1 MWCFV
6 WSATILGDVFQRIRV
21 LCVPDKSSSPDDFQN
36 EVKIGFEELDDPE
49 SVDFWMS
56 WVFLNPDLEG
66 SAPPVWGQSCWIA
79 KVIMSRCMS
88 MIHSLFSCG
97 SLMDR

>member
-6 WSATILGDVFQRIRV
+6 WSATVLGDVFQRIRV

-36 EVKIGFEELDDPE
+36 EVEIGFEELDDPE

-56 WVFLNPDLEG
+56 WVFLNLDLEG
-66 SAPPVWGQSCWIA
+66 SAPPVWWAVVLDSKGL
-79 KVIMSRCMS
+79 MSQCMS
-88 MIHSLFSCG
+88 MIHSLSLFG